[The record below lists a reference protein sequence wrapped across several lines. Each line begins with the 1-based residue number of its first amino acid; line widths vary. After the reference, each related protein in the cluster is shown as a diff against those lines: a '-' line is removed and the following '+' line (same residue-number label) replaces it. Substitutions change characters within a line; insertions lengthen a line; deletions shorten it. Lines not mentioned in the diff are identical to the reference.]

1 MSWGLQ
7 HVSVDVDR
15 TPALIDVDATVEPGA
30 VLAIVGGDGAGKTT
44 LARTLVGLLR
54 AKTGVVRRPES
65 TRIGYLPATA
75 GVWPDLTVTEN
86 LAFVADVHRL
96 SRQDRKSRVDHLL
109 AVTELTAAA
118 ERLGADLSGGMR
130 RKLGFAMA
138 LLAEPELVVL
148 DEPSTG
154 VDPVSR
160 ADLWA
165 LMTAAAVGGAAV
177 VFTTTYLDE
186 AERARSICALEA
198 GRVLASGTLADIA
211 ASVRG
216 EIVDQRSDGSR
227 SWRRGRQWR
236 TWRPDGSI
244 PDGSARIEA
253 DLTDLLVA
261 ASLAAE
267 EAM

>member
-1 MSWGLQ
+1 MRWGFQ
-7 HVSVDVDR
+7 QVSVDVEGQ
-15 TPALIDVDATVEPGA
+15 PALIDVDVTVEQGEILA
-30 VLAIVGGDGAGKTT
+30 VVGGDGAGKTT
-44 LARTLVGLLR
+44 LARTLVGLLPAR
-54 AKTGVVRRPES
+54 AGAVRRPAS

-96 SRQDRKSRVDHLL
+96 SHHARTTRVDHLL
-109 AVTELTAAA
+109 AVTDLTAAA
-118 ERLGADLSGGMR
+118 DRLGAALSGGMR
-130 RKLGFAMA
+130 RKLGVAMA
-138 LLAEPELVVL
+138 LLAEPDLLVL

-160 ADLWA
+160 ADLWT

-198 GRVLASGTLADIA
+198 GRVLASGSLGDIA

-216 EIVDQRSDGSR
+216 AIVDGGSKGSR

-236 TWRPDGSI
+236 TWRPDGTI
-244 PDGSARIEA
+244 PHGASRIDA
-253 DLTDLLVA
+253 DLTDLLIA

>member
-7 HVSVDVDR
+7 HVSVDVDGV
-15 TPALIDVDATVEPGA
+15 PALIDVDAMVEPGE

-44 LARTLVGLLR
+44 LARTLVGLLA
-54 AKTGVVRRPES
+54 AKTGVVRRPNS

-75 GVWPDLTVTEN
+75 GVWSDLTVSEN

-109 AVTELTAAA
+109 AATELTAAT

-130 RKLGFAMA
+130 RKLGVAMA
-138 LLAEPELVVL
+138 LLAEPDLVVL

-186 AERARSICALEA
+186 AERARSITALEA
-198 GRVLASGTLADIA
+198 GRVLASGTLGDIA
-211 ASVRG
+211 ASVHG
-216 EIVDQRSDGSR
+216 GIVDQRSDGSR

-236 TWRPDGSI
+236 TWRPDGTV
-244 PDGSARIEA
+244 PDGSSLVEA

>member
-7 HVSVDVDR
+7 HVSVDVHGE
-15 TPALIDVDATVEPGA
+15 PALIDVDVTVEQGEILT
-30 VLAIVGGDGAGKTT
+30 VVGGDGAGKTT
-44 LARTLVGLLR
+44 LARTLVGLLP
-54 AKTGVVRRPES
+54 AKAGAVRRPAS

-96 SRQDRKSRVDHLL
+96 SHHDRTTRVDHLL
-109 AVTELTAAA
+109 AVTGLTAAA
-118 ERLGADLSGGMR
+118 DRLGADLSGGMR
-130 RKLGFAMA
+130 RKMGVAMA
-138 LLAEPELVVL
+138 LLAEPDLLVL

-160 ADLWA
+160 ADLWT

-186 AERARSICALEA
+186 AERARSITALEG
-198 GRVLASGTLADIA
+198 GRVLASGSLGDIA

-216 EIVDQRSDGSR
+216 AIVDGGSKGTR

-236 TWRPDGSI
+236 TWRPDGTI
-244 PDGSARIEA
+244 PDGSSRVGA